1 MILNEMKKKYKL
13 HGQGRLMSNIHTPRN
28 SFLLQRIHANTAGN
42 KENPTMIHF
51 NSPNLSRNKI

>member
-28 SFLLQRIHANTAGN
+28 SFLLQRTHANTAGN
-42 KENPTMIHF
+42 KEIPPMIHF
-51 NSPNLSRNKI
+51 NYPNLSE